1 MKKYLFVVY
10 GPSADSDQDRAA
22 GMALM
27 AEWYRSLGPALID
40 PGAPFTGAKTVSDDG
55 VGDAIGPNAT
65 GYNMV
70 QAESLEAATKLAGLC
85 PLLKHGRNV
94 TVFETLPM

>member
-1 MKKYLFVVY
+1 MKRYLLVVY
-10 GPSADSDQDRAA
+10 GPSADTEQDRAA

-27 AEWYRSLGPALID
+27 AEWYRSLGSALVD
-40 PGAPFTGAKTVSDDG
+40 PGAPFTAARTISDG
-55 VGDAIGPNAT
+55 SVGGAIGPNAT

-70 QAESLEAATKLAGLC
+70 QAESLEAAVKLAALC
-85 PLLKHGRNV
+85 PLLKHGRQV

>member
-1 MKKYLFVVY
+1 MKKYLLIVY
-10 GPSADSDQDRAA
+10 GPSADSEQDRAT

-27 AEWYRSLGPALID
+27 AEWYRSLGSAIVD
-40 PGAPFTGAKTVSDDG
+40 PGAPFTGAKTVSGEG

-65 GYNMV
+65 GYNLI
-70 QAESLEAATKLAGLC
+70 QAESLEAATNLAALC

-94 TVFETLPM
+94 SVFETLPM

>member
-10 GPSADSDQDRAA
+10 GPTADSEQDRAA

-27 AEWYRSLGPALID
+27 AEWYRSLGSALVD
-40 PGAPFTGAKTVSDDG
+40 PGAPFSEARTVSDEG

-65 GYNMV
+65 GYNMI
-70 QAESLEAATKLAGLC
+70 QAESLEAAVKLAARC
-85 PLLKHGRNV
+85 PLLKHGRQV
-94 TVFETLPM
+94 SVFETLPM